1 MISMPGSLVIRTWLK
16 PPTDRTVVKHRHRPL
31 AGLRFVARIGFSISL
46 GLAVALVGPRL
57 GAHQTAEP
65 SPDCPATQTRINLV
79 FIIDRSGSLAN
90 SINPPDGS
98 NRGRGQTYNVE
109 IEGVRRALLDP
120 SVIPRDG
127 SVSVGAVL
135 FDGASSV
142 PLPLTAP
149 INSDEQAQEV
159 AAQVE
164 TLHCLDLDSGIDPCP
179 AGDTNFDTAIRQADQ
194 IARSRSGARRVFIMS
209 TDGGATDPDKG
220 VSASNSAR
228 ENASKEGVEAELD
241 VLLIGL
247 PEDQLDDNKDIVN
260 KLVFPSP
267 PPNDTSLPGAV
278 EVIDKTRCNEP
289 NQVDD
294 STFDKECGCQVRQFA
309 DFTRRALRSNIASR
323 ALTVTTAVD
332 PVPSTPALAG
342 DPLSLRQAI
351 EMANSNGGRTM
362 ITFDSSLE
370 GKTIQPNVAL
380 PPLTAPDIT
389 ICGCAGDCAPSIP
402 EKLTC
407 PQTLLIE
414 QSVCDRMV
422 TIDGQ
427 GKLEDGIL
435 IRSNRDVVR
444 GLRITNFSHAGIVIQ
459 PVCPSDN
466 TGFNRIELNK
476 LEDNTKAGVCVLDPP
491 PGHANAVT
499 HNIGNTISMND
510 ISGSETP
517 IDLGSAAPFT
527 PSAPMSV
534 CDGPT
539 PNDVGD
545 ADAGPNTLLNYP
557 APFIADTAGNTVTV
571 TGRVTIPTVDHPINE
586 KAVVEVFAVTKIH
599 PASGVAVVDAV
610 TFFGRIFVDEMK
622 GGAFSMQFTNGPVS
636 PIDGYTATFT
646 DRAGNTSELIPF
658 CSGPPKPK
666 LSPQSIEFTRVDP
679 TGKPSSTPQSQS
691 FTIENCGCSK
701 LDLSLISIVRGG
713 KDVGRLVNLNDS
725 AFKKGSGFFSV
736 KQINATGEP
745 IPISIPKNNIAI
757 DPGKSQLF
765 SVEFNP
771 VIPRVIMKPEED
783 DLKGLFAKH
792 VLPADLVSALNFKQ
806 TGSGDLFTISL
817 TGHVTTAVKLIDPG
831 APSNP
836 AEVTLERSG
845 DNLFVT
851 FSVFDSNLD
860 DVNKVN
866 YEFFKSRDGQCS
878 TSEPVPAEISDM
890 DLGKAIRDRTPS
902 LVTGQSFS
910 VIQRF
915 SRANKHP
922 EAGCVRVTVSDGER
936 SVSATSLPTSGSAA
950 IAPLKAENS
959 PRLRDATIVRPTL
972 KLPDSAGKTR
982 GVTSNRGSRDLR
994 NANKSSGG
1002 RAGGSREARS
1012 RISQRRAR

>member
-1 MISMPGSLVIRTWLK
+1 MISMPGSLVIRKWLK
-16 PPTDRTVVKHRHRPL
+16 APTGRAGLNHRYRGM
-31 AGLRFVARIGFSISL
+31 AGLRFVVRIGFSISL

-90 SINPPDGS
+90 SINPPHEGNS
-98 NRGRGQTYNVE
+98 GRGQTYNVE

-135 FDGASSV
+135 FDGAASV

-149 INSDEQAQEV
+149 INSDEAAQAI
-159 AAQVE
+159 ARQVE

-209 TDGGATDPDKG
+209 TDGGATDPDRG

-228 ENASKEGVEAELD
+228 ENASKERVEAELD
-241 VLLIGL
+241 VILIGL
-247 PEDQLDDNKDIVN
+247 PDSDLEENKRIVN
-260 KLVFPSP
+260 RIVFPSP
-267 PPNDTSLPGAV
+267 PPTNNDPPPIDTDLPGAV

-289 NQVDD
+289 NQGDD

-309 DFTRRALRSNIASR
+309 DFTRRVLRSNIASR
-323 ALTVTTAVD
+323 ALTVTTDVD
-332 PVPSTPALAG
+332 PVPSTPVLAG

-351 EMANSNGGRTM
+351 EMANSNGGRMM

-389 ICGCAGDCAPSIP
+389 ICGCVAGCPPSIP
-402 EKLTC
+402 DKVTC
-407 PQTLLIE
+407 SQTSLSE
-414 QSVCDRMV
+414 EMGCEPTV

-427 GKLEDGIL
+427 QQLEDGIL

-444 GLRITNFSHAGIVIQ
+444 GLRIMNFRHAGIVIQ
-459 PVCPSDN
+459 PVCPLDDS
-466 TGFNRIELNK
+466 GFNRIELNN
-476 LEDNTKAGVCVLDPP
+476 LEDNTHAGICVLDPP
-491 PGHANAVT
+491 PGQANAVT
-499 HNIGNTISMND
+499 HNVGNTISMND

-517 IDLGSAAPFT
+517 IDLGSAAPFP

-539 PNDVGD
+539 SNDAGD
-545 ADAGPNTLLNYP
+545 ADEGPNHLLNFP
-557 APFIADTAGNTVTV
+557 DALTAETVGNTVTI
-571 TGRVTIPTVDHPINE
+571 TGKANGPGAPGSTVEI
-586 KAVVEVFAVTKIH
+586 FAVQKFN
-599 PASGVAVVDAV
+599 PLNDKAAVTAV
-610 TFFGRIFVDEMK
+610 TFFRATTADKDGL
-622 GGAFSMQFTNGPVS
+622 FSVSGVSTS
-636 PIDGYTATFT
+636 PILGYTATVT
-646 DRAGNTSELIPF
+646 DSEGNTSELRTF
-658 CSGPPKPK
+658 CSGPALAAINPSAIRFDQVDLDRAP
-666 LSPQSIEFTRVDP
+666 PNQSKEFVVT
-679 TGKPSSTPQSQS
+679 
-691 FTIENCGCSK
+691 NLGCS
-701 LDLSLISIVRGG
+701 SLQMTSISLRR
-713 KDVGRLVNLNDS
+713 KEDDANRGRLRSGCDDDS
-725 AFKKGSGFFSV
+725 QAGSGFFT
-736 KQINATGEP
+736 ITPFPFGPATTDCA
-745 IPISIPKNNIAI
+745 KNRPVESIAI
-757 DPGKSQLF
+757 AIAPGLSRSFFIQF
-765 SVEFNP
+765 SP
-771 VIPRVIMKPEED
+771 VIPGVIKGKKELRRGGLSAED
-783 DLKGLFAKH
+783 
-792 VLPADLVSALNFKQ
+792 VLPSELKSVLGFQ
-806 TGSGDLFTISL
+806 PFISNSPEL
-817 TGHVTTAVKLIDPG
+817 IVIGPVTTAVKLIDPG

-860 DVNKVN
+860 VNKVN

-878 TSEPVPAEISDM
+878 TSEPVPAEIVDA
-890 DLGKAIRDRTPS
+890 DLGKAIGDRTPR

-936 SVSATSLPTSGSAA
+936 SVSATSLPASGSAA
-950 IAPLKAENS
+950 IAPLNALNS

-972 KLPDSAGKTR
+972 KLPGAAGRSRAAITIRDARVLSNAHKTR
-982 GVTSNRGSRDLR
+982 VAAGVASRLDRLPSYR
-994 NANKSSGG
+994 
-1002 RAGGSREARS
+1002 
-1012 RISQRRAR
+1012 RRAK